1 MSATTF
7 DRPAPRVRVVPDNL
21 DNRIGYFSLLAAR
34 DALTVKVRSVGTVI
48 ASVARAALRQARLL
62 ADYLHLRR
70 VGTLAATAASWTV
83 NRAAVP
89 LGLLRRVLTP
99 AGALWAL
106 TTATGQRLTGTVL
119 RTSLRLLESVLM
131 GGTDVLLVLLGRCGR
146 LGRWA
151 AGAVGNASAAAVMT
165 LDRVTDKL
173 RSTVGPWVSPSRL
186 HVRLVNGVAGLVF
199 LRQLSGLLP
208 PVLQL
213 PAMVAAMVVSIARSG
228 RDGVARGLRSL
239 ARVLADIADATF
251 VAAGVMDEDVSVT
264 VGVGS
269 TEGPATITVEVSQ
282 PAAEAVS
289 TEASIDGDPAV
300 AGGSSTGSRS
310 PSPNGSKRTG
320 KKRPGTSGGRH

>member
-1 MSATTF
+1 M
-7 DRPAPRVRVVPDNL
+7 
-21 DNRIGYFSLLAAR
+21 
-34 DALTVKVRSVGTVI
+34 
-48 ASVARAALRQARLL
+48 
-62 ADYLHLRR
+62 
-70 VGTLAATAASWTV
+70 GTLAATAASWTV

-131 GGTDVLLVLLGRCGR
+131 GGTDLMMVVLGKCGR
-146 LGRWA
+146 IGRWA
-151 AGAVGNASAAAVMT
+151 AGAVGNALAEVVMT
-165 LDRVTDKL
+165 LDRVTDKI

-186 HVRLVNGVAGLVF
+186 HVRVVNAVAGLVF

-239 ARVLADIADATF
+239 ARVLADVADVTF
-251 VAAGVMDEDVSVT
+251 LAAGVMDEDVPVT
-264 VGVGS
+264 LDVQP
-269 TEGPATITVEVSQ
+269 TAGPATITVEVSQ

-289 TEASIDGDPAV
+289 TEASIDGDPVV